1 MLITYFVG
9 GQVDRK
15 ILIMGAIAIVPMILG
30 TWLGGVFA
38 KRIQQQ
44 TFLKLVYIILI
55 ASGVVLL
62 VSNL

>member
-1 MLITYFVG
+1 
-9 GQVDRK
+9 
-15 ILIMGAIAIVPMILG
+15 MILG